1 MSPAAATPRPIKPS
15 GRAASRRPK
24 MPRGLRKAAVVLL
37 ALPEEHAAK
46 VLEHLTPEAVT
57 RVTAAV
63 AALGAVPRIEQQ
75 TVIKEFLLHL
85 RSVALGGGGTAD
97 RARALIERA
106 FPPDEAAGYL
116 ERLHMRPT
124 KGPFAFIADAGPE
137 RVLPFL
143 REEHP
148 QTIALVL
155 AASEPDIAATL
166 LTGMPPETQADLMR
180 RVAEL
185 EPVHH
190 GAAKAVGAQL
200 RRRIGPAGETHDGAR
215 VVRHILRAAGKRGVQ
230 LFAELSR
237 DIPEL
242 APSRKTVRGATRARS
257 TSDRTTAQPRP
268 STRTTARPSPK
279 MSARTSAVSQA
290 LVATPV
296 AELIAMLSKDELAGA
311 LAKVEPALI
320 ARALRAAPPDVHD
333 QLLTGL
339 PKETHGRVARRL
351 QTLGPVRVSEA
362 EEALEQVR
370 HALLAGVAHRSGG
383 GTA

>member
-1 MSPAAATPRPIKPS
+1 MSSSAAIARSSSRDSARNPA
-15 GRAASRRPK
+15 RR
-24 MPRGLRKAAVVLL
+24 MPRGLRKAAVLL
-37 ALPEEHAAK
+37 LSLPEAQAAR
-46 VLEHLTPEAVT
+46 VLEHLDPDSVT

-75 TVIKEFLLHL
+75 QVVGEFLLQL

-106 FPPDEAAGYL
+106 FPPDEASEYL
-116 ERLHMRPT
+116 ERLHLRPT

-155 AASEPDIAATL
+155 AACEPEVAATL
-166 LTGMPPETQADLMR
+166 LTGMPAQLQPDLLR

-185 EPVHH
+185 EPVHQ
-190 GAAKAVGAQL
+190 GAARAVGAQL
-200 RRRIGPAGETHDGAR
+200 RRRIGQAGEQHDGAR
-215 VVRHILRAAGKRGVQ
+215 VVRHILRAAGKRGLE
-230 LFAELSR
+230 LFKELSKE
-237 DIPEL
+237 IPSL
-242 APSRKTVRGATRARS
+242 M
-257 TSDRTTAQPRP
+257 
-268 STRTTARPSPK
+268 PSPK
-279 MSARTSAVSQA
+279 PTRSATRTMPATARTSAATKPAMSARTSAVAQA
-290 LVATPV
+290 LAATPV
-296 AELIAMLSKDELAGA
+296 AELMALLSKDELSTA
-311 LAKVEPALI
+311 LAAVDPARI

-333 QLLTGL
+333 QLLGGL
-339 PKETHGRVARRL
+339 AKDGHGQVARRL

-370 HALLAGVAHRSGG
+370 HALLAAVARRPG
-383 GTA
+383 GTNA